1 MYRRQVVG
9 ARMPGSQPVIKKVAG
24 VPNDFIEIN
33 SLGISVN
40 GESVAN
46 TAQRRKDSS
55 GNRLADYYLS
65 RALKHGEVL
74 LVSNYSSISWD
85 SRYFGP
91 VPASSILS
99 PVKPLLIFD

>member
-33 SLGISVN
+33 LLGISVN

-46 TAQRRKDSS
+46 TAQRKKDSN
-55 GNRLADYYLS
+55 GNRLTGYYLS
-65 RALKHGEVL
+65 RVLKNEEVL
-74 LVSNYSSISWD
+74 LVSNYSSRSWD
-85 SRYFGP
+85 SS
-91 VPASSILS
+91 AS
-99 PVKPLLIFD
+99 